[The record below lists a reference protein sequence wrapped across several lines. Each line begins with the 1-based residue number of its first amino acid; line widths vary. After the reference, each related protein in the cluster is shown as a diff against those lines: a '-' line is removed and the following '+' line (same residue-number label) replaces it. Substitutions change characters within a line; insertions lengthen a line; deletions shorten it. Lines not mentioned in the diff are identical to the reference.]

1 VPQTDFF
8 IVFFWLFSSYV
19 TRKFQRLVNDKT
31 LRLNPA
37 AQSMAIAEHEE
48 VEVVICQ
55 PGDTMI
61 FRPND
66 AHSVFT
72 VFPEGTPAS
81 EQWAMINGQT
91 WLSRYDLAGGMRV
104 LRSIG
109 SRLDGDY
116 HVARMYRNAIRQFEP
131 RYEFPVGL
139 SYRDQVHQYALD
151 RGLVNVVKS
160 EAARR
165 KGVKRL
171 AKLANFGGRN

>member
-1 VPQTDFF
+1 M
-8 IVFFWLFSSYV
+8 

-31 LRLNPA
+31 LRLDPT
-37 AQSMAIAEHEE
+37 AQSMASAEHEE

-109 SRLDGDY
+109 SKLDGNF
-116 HVARMYRNAIRQFEP
+116 HVARLYKNAIRQFEP
-131 RYEFPVGL
+131 RYQFPIGK
-139 SYRDQVHQYALD
+139 SFREQVLQSALD
-151 RGLVNVVKS
+151 RGLVDVAKS